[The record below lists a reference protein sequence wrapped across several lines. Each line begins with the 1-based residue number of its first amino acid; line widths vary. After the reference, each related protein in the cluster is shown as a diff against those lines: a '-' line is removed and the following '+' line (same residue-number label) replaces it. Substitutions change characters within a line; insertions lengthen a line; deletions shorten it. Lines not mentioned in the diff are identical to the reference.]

1 MRSLFLTAALTL
13 AIASVSPCA
22 GAAAPIG
29 AALEQTVAGLNVL
42 PTDAAALPPATTRNG
57 HAILASF
64 RDGLADAQCDG
75 GTIDARWKQQF
86 ARAPARLAN
95 EDEDVLP
102 LFGYVVDELR
112 AADLPTEFALIPFV
126 ESGYRPAARNTG
138 GPAGL
143 WQFIADTARN
153 HDVPVEGSYDGRLSA
168 VDSTRAAVRYLKTLH
183 GMFGGDWRLAIM
195 AYNAGEYRVLQS
207 MRRVDMNAQNA
218 QPEKL
223 PGLSPITY
231 AYVEKL
237 HALACVLEQA
247 QTHDEWMASLDREVP
262 ILQAR
267 TLPAGMA
274 LDEWARQQALQGNQV
289 ARLNPALGSA
299 GNKKRAL
306 PVLAPVGSGGSAA
319 TAAADAMAAAAQ
331 PQQPEAPAPRA
342 VASLAEAT
350 PPRMRQRPP
359 AARRTHTVRDG
370 DTAWTIAKRYGITV
384 QTLLAKNGLSARSVL
399 RPGMVLSYEE

>member
-1 MRSLFLTAALTL
+1 MRSLLLTAALTL
-13 AIASVSPCA
+13 VIAS
-22 GAAAPIG
+22 AAPPASAATPVG
-29 AALEQTVAGLNVL
+29 AALEQTVAGLNAL
-42 PTDAAALPPATTRNG
+42 PTDPAALPPATTRNG
-57 HAILASF
+57 HAILANF
-64 RDGLADAQCDG
+64 RDGLADAQCDSSA
-75 GTIDARWKQQF
+75 TDARWKQQF
-86 ARAPARLAN
+86 SRAPARLAN

-126 ESGYRPAARNTG
+126 ESGYRPAARSSS

-153 HDVPVEGSYDGRLSA
+153 HDVPVEGGYDGRLSA

-183 GMFGGDWRLAIM
+183 GMFGGDWRLALM

-207 MRRVDMNAQNA
+207 MRRAGMNAQNA
-218 QPEKL
+218 EPAKL

-247 QTHDEWMASLDREVP
+247 QTRDEWMASLDREVP

-274 LDEWARQQALQGNQV
+274 LNDWAQQQALQGNQI
-289 ARLNPALGSA
+289 ARLNPALGSTR
-299 GNKKRAL
+299 GSKRTL
-306 PVLAPVGSGGSAA
+306 PVLAPVGAGGRAA
-319 TAAADAMAAAAQ
+319 TAAADALAATQAQAETPAARTVASADA
-331 PQQPEAPAPRA
+331 APAPRA
-342 VASLAEAT
+342 RAA
-350 PPRMRQRPP
+350 

-370 DTAWTIAKRYGITV
+370 DTAWTIARRYGITV

-399 RPGMVLSYEE
+399 RPGMVLSYDE

>member
-1 MRSLFLTAALTL
+1 MRSLLLTAALTL
-13 AIASVSPCA
+13 VIAS
-22 GAAAPIG
+22 AAPPASAATPVG
-29 AALEQTVAGLNVL
+29 AALEQTVAGLNAL
-42 PTDAAALPPATTRNG
+42 PTDPAALPPATTRNG
-57 HAILASF
+57 HAILANF
-64 RDGLADAQCDG
+64 RDGLADAQCDSSA
-75 GTIDARWKQQF
+75 TDARWKQQF
-86 ARAPARLAN
+86 SRAPARLAN

-126 ESGYRPAARNTG
+126 ESGYRPAARSSS

-153 HDVPVEGSYDGRLSA
+153 HDVPVEGGYDGRLSA

-183 GMFGGDWRLAIM
+183 GMFGGDWRLALM

-207 MRRVDMNAQNA
+207 MRRAGMNAQNA
-218 QPEKL
+218 EPAKL

-247 QTHDEWMASLDREVP
+247 QTRDEWMASLDREVP

-274 LDEWARQQALQGNQV
+274 LNDWAQQQALQGNQI
-289 ARLNPALGSA
+289 ARLNPALGSTR
-299 GNKKRAL
+299 GSKRTL
-306 PVLAPVGSGGSAA
+306 PVLAPVGAGGRAA
-319 TAAADAMAAAAQ
+319 TAAADALAATQAQ
-331 PQQPEAPAPRA
+331 AETPVARTVASTDAAPAPRSRA
-342 VASLAEAT
+342 RTAT
-350 PPRMRQRPP
+350 
-359 AARRTHTVRDG
+359 ARRTHTVRDG
-370 DTAWTIAKRYGITV
+370 DTAWTIARRYGITV

-399 RPGMVLSYEE
+399 RPGMVLSYDE